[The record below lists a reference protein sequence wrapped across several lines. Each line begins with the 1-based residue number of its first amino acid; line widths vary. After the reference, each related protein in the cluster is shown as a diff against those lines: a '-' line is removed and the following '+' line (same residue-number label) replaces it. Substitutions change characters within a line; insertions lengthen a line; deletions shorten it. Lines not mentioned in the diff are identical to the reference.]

1 MSNIKFIYF
10 VFAYLSVLV
19 GLSIYLGKKE
29 VKTSDD
35 FLTANRSLS
44 LPILIGTLL
53 ATWVGGGTVTGSA
66 NFIYTRGPIAG
77 IMHILGPPVGI
88 LILYFLSS
96 KIRSIEGYTVP
107 EILEIRYGS
116 TARTI
121 SAICII
127 IAYVGIASNQFKGC
141 GYIISLATGIDANV
155 ATLLSA
161 IVITFLA
168 VSGGMYAIAYSDFVS
183 ALLMVA
189 GFSIA
194 IPFAIHYVGGFSNM
208 VAQLPDVKTTI
219 TGGLTWPQML
229 GFILPGF
236 FLILG
241 DQNMYQRFGSA
252 KDAETAKKSN
262 VGFFVSELLVC
273 ALTILLVTVGI
284 VLVPNLE
291 QADTVVFVMA
301 MEHLPFFIGGI
312 VIATS
317 VAFMITTGDSFL
329 LSASTNVTE
338 DIWVR
343 FSKKKITDQEKL
355 KFTRMTIIVLSVV
368 AYIFGMYFPSILKMQ
383 AYAYTMYGAAIT
395 PALLA
400 ALTWKRANKYGGLA
414 SIIVGGGMTIIWDVV
429 LKQPMDLNSSFIS
442 VPAAIIALIVVSL
455 LTPEPEKETLV
466 RVFGENN

>member
-1 MSNIKFIYF
+1 
-10 VFAYLSVLV
+10 
-19 GLSIYLGKKE
+19 
-29 VKTSDD
+29 
-35 FLTANRSLS
+35 
-44 LPILIGTLL
+44 
-53 ATWVGGGTVTGSA
+53 
-66 NFIYTRGPIAG
+66 
-77 IMHILGPPVGI
+77 
-88 LILYFLSS
+88 
-96 KIRSIEGYTVP
+96 VP

-141 GYIISLATGIDANV
+141 GYIISLATGIDING

-161 IVITFLA
+161 IVITFLSA
-168 VSGGMYAIAYSDFVS
+168 SGGMYAIAYSDFVS
-183 ALLMVA
+183 ALLMVI
-189 GFSIA
+189 GFMIA
-194 IPFAIHYVGGFSNM
+194 IPFAVHSVGGFNSM
-208 VAQLPDVKTTI
+208 IAQLPAEKATI

-229 GFILPGF
+229 GYILPSF

-262 VGFFVSELLVC
+262 IGFFISEVLVC
-273 ALTILLVTVGI
+273 VLTILLVTVGI

-291 QADTVVFVMA
+291 QADTIVFVMA
-301 MEHLPFFIGGI
+301 MEYLPFVIGGI

-329 LSASTNVTE
+329 LSASTNVIE
-338 DIWVR
+338 DIWAR
-343 FSKKKITDQEKL
+343 FSKKDATDQKEL
-355 KFTRMTIIVLSVV
+355 KYTRWTIAILAAV

-383 AYAYTMYGAAIT
+383 NYAYTMYGAAIT

-414 SIIVGGGMTIIWDVV
+414 SIIVGGGMTILWDVV

-442 VPAAIIALIVVSL
+442 VPAAIITLVVVSL
-455 LTPEPEKETLV
+455 LTPEPKKETLI
-466 RVFGENN
+466 RIFGENN

>member
-10 VFAYLSVLV
+10 VFAYLAILV

-44 LPILIGTLL
+44 
-53 ATWVGGGTVTGSA
+53 
-66 NFIYTRGPIAG
+66 
-77 IMHILGPPVGI
+77 
-88 LILYFLSS
+88 
-96 KIRSIEGYTVP
+96 
-107 EILEIRYGS
+107 
-116 TARTI
+116 
-121 SAICII
+121 
-127 IAYVGIASNQFKGC
+127 
-141 GYIISLATGIDANV
+141 
-155 ATLLSA
+155 LLSA

-183 ALLMVA
+183 ALLMVI
-189 GFSIA
+189 GFMIA
-194 IPFAIHYVGGFSNM
+194 IPFAINYVGGFNSM
-208 VAQLPDVKTTI
+208 IAQLPAEKTTV

-229 GFILPGF
+229 GYILPGF

-252 KDAETAKKSN
+252 KDAETARKSN
-262 VGFFVSELLVC
+262 IGFFVSEIVVC
-273 ALTILLVTVGI
+273 VLTILLVTVGI

-301 MEHLPFFIGGI
+301 MEHLPFIIGGI

-329 LSASTNVTE
+329 LSASTNVIE
-338 DIWVR
+338 DIWMR
-343 FSKKKITDQEKL
+343 FSDKEITDKEKL
-355 KFTRMTIIVLSVV
+355 KYTRRTIIILSIV
-368 AYIFGMYFPSILKMQ
+368 AYIFGKYFPSILKMQ

-395 PALLA
+395 PALLG

-414 SIIVGGGMTIIWDVV
+414 SIIVGGGMTILWDVL

-455 LTPEPEKETLV
+455 LTPEPDEETLV